1 MFANTKSQDMA
12 RWNKSLDTYLDTWSI
27 AIANL
32 EEHHSVDDRSP
43 LTVSMLTEVKKL
55 LGNSQ
60 SAVVTDEFRGDA
72 GHDFKLVTANFTDR
86 VFQDQGSV
94 LNPIKSKDKIAFRE
108 YAIGGELKPVVAML
122 RLFSM
127 VEFEVPTLMYVLT
140 IKSWLAMSENSV
152 LVGAKWDDV
161 EKAMNEVCD
170 KINHICTERKLT
182 ERLFTASWI
191 QARKLITTAKN
202 LEDATQKLQGL
213 EGAVQGQGK
222 QDKQINDTAAK
233 IIQALEESGR
243 KYADTGR
250 RLLTK
255 DDAGSCL
262 SRLQSP
268 EGEKQNDRASITSSP
283 GFMRS
288 VFNVISSPTTLDEQ
302 DAQGVKASKTHYPK
316 VRNYLLTQA
325 ATIEADMSKVQAL
338 INLYAQEQ
346 QNDRRRYYTAAKQW
360 QDAYAKEIEGL
371 TNMQDPMNLKVYWQ
385 RDSRDERIM
394 AVKNQEGSLW
404 HALTSAV
411 SQTAPTYCGVP
422 ADDQERHEREIRI
435 ANKDYASEWRKQFVQ
450 YQRTIDKNQ
459 KLSHKWFS
467 LGCTLITFGL
477 GVFFSA
483 LMFGEL
489 SKAGA
494 AILASN
500 TPLAIG
506 VLVAY
511 AGLCSFTMLRSNHLH
526 QKNYVARKKINETL
540 TGKSYEERSWWQW
553 LTKRDLSIAKVDAAA
568 ASATIVQSDS
578 PEAAERDQDASS
590 IVASLDMGLNQGRY
604 GPGGSV

>member
-12 RWNKSLDTYLDTWSI
+12 RWNKSLDTYLDAWNK
-27 AIANL
+27 AIKNL
-32 EEHHSVDDRSP
+32 EEHHSVDNRSP
-43 LTVSMLTEVKKL
+43 LTISMLTEVKKL

-60 SAVVTDEFRGDA
+60 AAVVTDEFLGDA
-72 GHDFKLVTANFTDR
+72 GYDFKLVTNNFTDR

-94 LNPIKSKDKIAFRE
+94 LNPIKSKDKIAFNE
-108 YAIGGELKPVVAML
+108 YAIGGEVRPVVAML
-122 RLFSM
+122 RLYSM

-140 IKSWLAMSENSV
+140 IKSWLTMSENTV

-170 KINHICTERKLT
+170 KINHICTERKVT

-202 LEDATQKLQGL
+202 LEDATEKLQGL
-213 EGAVQGQGK
+213 KGTVKGQGK
-222 QDKQINDTAAK
+222 QDKQVNDTADK

-243 KYADTGR
+243 KYADTGKK
-250 RLLTK
+250 LLTK
-255 DDAGSCL
+255 DDASTYL
-262 SRLQSP
+262 THLQSP
-268 EGEKQNDRASITSSP
+268 EGEKKSSRASMTSSP
-283 GFMRS
+283 GFIHS
-288 VFNVISSPTTLDEQ
+288 VLGAMASPSTLEGQ
-302 DAQGVKASKTHYPK
+302 DAQKVRASKPHYLK
-316 VRNYLLTQA
+316 VRKYLLSQA
-325 ATIEADMSKVQAL
+325 EAIEADMSKVQAL
-338 INLYAQEQ
+338 VNLYAQEQ

-360 QDAYAKEIEGL
+360 QDAYAKEIDGL

-422 ADDQERHEREIRI
+422 CDDQEKQERDRKI
-435 ANKDYASEWRKQFVQ
+435 ANKDYASEWRKQFVE
-450 YQRTIDKNQ
+450 YQRTVDKNQ
-459 KLSHKWFS
+459 RLSHKWFS
-467 LGCTLITFGL
+467 LGCTLMTFGF

-500 TPLAIG
+500 TPLAVG
-506 VLVAY
+506 VIVGY
-511 AGLCSFTMLRSNHLH
+511 AAICGFTMWRSSHLH
-526 QKNYVARKKINETL
+526 QKNFVARKKINETL
-540 TGKSYEERSWWQW
+540 TGKTYEERSWWQW
-553 LTKRDLSIAKVDAAA
+553 LTRRDLSIAQVDATSAS
-568 ASATIVQSDS
+568 SATVQSDA
-578 PEAAERDQDASS
+578 PEAVPRLQEDSVTAN
-590 IVASLDMGLNQGRY
+590 LDMSLTQGRY
-604 GPGGSV
+604 GTGRNV